1 MYGHGETITVAS
13 WDLLIA
19 GDILSPNKT
28 VIKDIESISTG
39 YDHCLAIGE
48 DGNIYSWGDNGFGQL
63 GVTGITTYRPR
74 SRILTF
80 KC

>member
-1 MYGHGETITVAS
+1 MTGSVWS
-13 WDLLIA
+13 WGNNNSCKLGFTYS

-63 GVTGITTYRPR
+63 GVTGITTYAPEAEY
-74 SRILTF
+74 
-80 KC
+80 